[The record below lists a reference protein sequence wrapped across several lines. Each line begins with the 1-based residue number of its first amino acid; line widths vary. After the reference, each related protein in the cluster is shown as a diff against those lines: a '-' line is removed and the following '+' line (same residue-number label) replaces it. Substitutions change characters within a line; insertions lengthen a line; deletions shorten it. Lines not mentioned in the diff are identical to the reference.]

1 MSPDTGSNPEHTRRH
16 LGRRLVHGSIW
27 MVAMRFSIRGIGL
40 VSTIILARLLTPADF
55 GIVAMA
61 MLIIGFIE
69 VFNETG
75 QQAALIAHPRPE
87 RAHYDS
93 AWTMTVLIAVALT
106 AIILAV
112 APFASGYFRD
122 ARIVPV
128 IQLLSLRVLLG
139 GFLNIGTI
147 DFRRNLDFAREFRFG
162 LGRKVATF
170 LTTLTLALIWRN
182 YWALVVGTVVGHVM
196 EVGLSYVM
204 HRYRPRFSLVKVR
217 EIWSYSIWLL
227 IQSIGRYFETRVDEV
242 VVAGIAPPAA
252 LGQYTI
258 AAEFGVLPMTEL
270 VEPVGRAL
278 FPNYARIAAN
288 PVLLRDVYLQVF
300 SAAVTVCACLGTG
313 LALIADDFVA
323 VLLGPQWAES
333 ATLLIWFAAAGAV
346 TGISN
351 TVYAVF
357 NAVGQSQMSAKQTW
371 LRVCAYL
378 PAIAWAASTG
388 VLKNFAIARFAV
400 SVLLAPTFFLRLR
413 RVIPITAAQL
423 AGAAW
428 RPVLASGA
436 MAAALSAVDFPA
448 HVTLLPLRLLSE
460 VALGG
465 VIYISTQLILWK
477 AACSPVGVESAAVGF
492 MYRLIPRVGSG
503 RSE

>member
-1 MSPDTGSNPEHTRRH
+1 M
-16 LGRRLVHGSIW
+16 L
-27 MVAMRFSIRGIGL
+27 AMRFSIRGIGL
-40 VSTIILARLLTPADF
+40 VSTIVLARLLTPEDF

-75 QQAALIAHPRPE
+75 QQAALIAHPKPE

-93 AWTMTVLIAVALT
+93 AWTMTVIISLILT
-106 AIILAV
+106 ATILAV
-112 APFASGYFRD
+112 APLASSYFND

-128 IQLLSLRVLLG
+128 IQILSLRVLLG

-147 DFRRNLDFAREFRFG
+147 EFRRNLDFAREFRFG
-162 LGRKVATF
+162 LGRKLATF
-170 LTTLTLALIWRN
+170 LTTLSLALIWQN

-196 EVGLSYVM
+196 EVGLSYAM
-204 HRYRPRFSLVKVR
+204 HRYRPRFALTKVR

-227 IQSIGRYFETRVDEV
+227 VHSIGRYFETRVDEV

-278 FPNYARIAAN
+278 FPNYARIAAD

-300 SAAVTVCACLGTG
+300 SAAATVCACLGTG
-313 LALIADDFVA
+313 LALVADDFIR
-323 VLLGPQWAES
+323 VLLGPQWSES
-333 ATLLIWFAAAGAV
+333 ASLLVWFAAAGAV
-346 TGISN
+346 TGVSN
-351 TVYAVF
+351 TIYAVF
-357 NAVGQSQMSAKQTW
+357 NAVGQSQLSAQQTW

-400 SVLLAPTFFLRLR
+400 SLILMPLFFFRLR
-413 RVIPITAAQL
+413 RVIPITAGQL
-423 AGAAW
+423 VGAMW
-428 RPVLASGA
+428 RPLLAALA
-436 MAAALSAVDFPA
+436 MAAGLTAIDFPA
-448 HVTLLPLRLLSE
+448 HISIVPLRLVSE
-460 VALGG
+460 VTAGG
-465 VIYISTQLILWK
+465 IIYMLTQLTLWK
-477 AACSPVGVESAAVGF
+477 IAGSPPGFEAAILRVFRRKSVETKAAD
-492 MYRLIPRVGSG
+492 
-503 RSE
+503 